1 MEIAGKG
8 VFLTGGA
15 RGIGRKLIE
24 ALLAKGA
31 KVFFCDIN
39 ESVGRET
46 ESELRKQY
54 GDDRVIFQQC
64 DVTNADQFKA
74 TFDMAVSKFGAVDV
88 CCNNAGIMDES
99 VPEKMIAI
107 NTTAQIRGSQLALE
121 HMRRDRG
128 GRGGVIVSTVSVAG
142 LVSSYNIPVY
152 VASKHAMIGYMQSM
166 AISVHQKEQG
176 VRWCCLCP
184 SGVNTDLMALKE
196 GQAIEKDIFLAIVD
210 AFGWLEPEDVA
221 GAFIRLLQDEN
232 NNGAIMEVSQKFK
245 DGRYRKRMLVD
256 EDGISD
262 PVPVD
267 KALILEELVAAKLG
281 KAP

>member
-15 RGIGRKLIE
+15 RGIGRKIIE
-24 ALLAKGA
+24 ALLANGA
-31 KVFFCDIN
+31 RVLFCDID

-64 DVTNADQFKA
+64 DVTKADQLKA
-74 TFDMAVSKFGAVDV
+74 TFDMAVSNFGAVDV

-128 GRGGVIVSTVSVAG
+128 GRGGVIVSTVSMGGLISSCVA
-142 LVSSYNIPVY
+142 PVY

-166 AISVHQKEQG
+166 AFSVYQKEQG
-176 VRWCCLCP
+176 VRWISLCP
-184 SGVNTDLMALKE
+184 FGVNTNFISPKE
-196 GQAIEKDIFLAIVD
+196 EQVIDKDVFLATLDV
-210 AFGWLEPEDVA
+210 FGVIELEDVA
-221 GAFIRLLQDEN
+221 GAFMRLLQNEN
-232 NNGAIMEVSQKFK
+232 NNGAIMEVSPQFK
-245 DGRYRKRMLVD
+245 AGRYLKRMLVD

-262 PVPVD
+262 PVPAD
-267 KALILEELVAAKLG
+267 KPLILEELAAAKLG
-281 KAP
+281 KAT